1 MAEFRRDDLDRLIGA
16 VYETALAP
24 DLWSDWYS
32 MAAAAFDASSGMTL
46 VQSMNNGGVDL
57 LGTHNF
63 GADGLRL
70 YAEHF
75 HKCDLWAQRLAAR
88 PMRALL
94 SADICT
100 DEEFANSE
108 IYTDLGRHHGNGAFY
123 VVGSVFPVG
132 TELAVIGFHHTR
144 PSGPFA
150 RTHARA
156 LDRLLPHFRQAL
168 RVRAR
173 LKEAEQRS
181 NSLQS
186 LIDSVQHG
194 VGLVT
199 LAGTL
204 LYANVAAQELL
215 RQQDGLSLAT
225 GGRLIASRPVETN
238 ALRALFASCATPTGG
253 GALSMPRPSGA
264 RPFEVLAVPL
274 STSHRRDVPQRA
286 SAIVFLHDPEV
297 GVDPLPGMLS
307 SLYRLTPAESRL
319 ATELLGHLTL
329 GEIAERR
336 EVSLT
341 TLRTQ
346 LKRLFGKTGTN
357 RQSELIGLLTT
368 SLARSPRHRK

>member
-1 MAEFRRDDLDRLIGA
+1 MAEFPRDDLDRLIGTL
-16 VYETALAP
+16 YETALAP
-24 DLWSDWYS
+24 ELWPGWYS
-32 MAAAAFDASSGMTL
+32 MAAAAFGASSGMTL

-75 HKCDLWAQRLAAR
+75 HKSDLWAQRMATR

-108 IYTDLGRHHGNGAFY
+108 IYTDLGRQHGNGAFY

-132 TELAVIGFHHTR
+132 AEVAVIGFHHTR

-150 RTHARA
+150 RSHAQA

-181 NSLQS
+181 SSLQA

-194 VGLVT
+194 VALAT
-199 LAGTL
+199 LDGAVL
-204 LYANVAAQELL
+204 HANVAAQELL
-215 RQQDGLSLAT
+215 RQQDGLSLAA
-225 GGRLIASRPVETN
+225 GGRLVASRPTETN
-238 ALRALFASCATPTGG
+238 ALRALLAGCAAPTGG

-274 STSHRRDVPQRA
+274 STVNRRDVPQRA
-286 SAIVFLHDPEV
+286 SAIVFLHDPE
-297 GVDPLPGMLS
+297 GGAEPLPGMLA

-336 EVSLT
+336 DVSVA
-341 TLRTQ
+341 TLRSQ
-346 LKRLFGKTGTN
+346 LKGLFGKTATN
-357 RQSELIGLLTT
+357 RQSELIGLLTA
-368 SLARSPRHRK
+368 SLARSPRHRE